1 MLCHAA
7 VGGIVAR
14 QEPDAMDASE
24 LNLRLARRII
34 DRARWNELPAGAHM
48 AEQTLADAFA
58 VSRSP
63 VRGAL
68 RLLAERGFVDHV
80 RNRGYFLATDGVAI
94 DPGDLEGLTSAVEAL
109 YRRVVRDRI
118 TGELPGDVTTVDLQR
133 RYAAG
138 RASIGRLLTYM
149 RGEGL
154 IQRRE
159 GHGWRF
165 LPALTSE
172 AAYDASYRFRLILE
186 PAAPREPT
194 FAPDPAH
201 LDRLIRAHR
210 RLVAG
215 GLDRASY
222 VLMYDVDAAFHAAI
236 GQWSGNSFIHQCVA
250 QQNRMRR
257 LTEYEFYADRA
268 RMHESARE
276 HLDILEAIA
285 AGETERAANLLH
297 DHIARSWALRPAF
310 QGTGGAI
317 ATASADPSAA
327 AASHGAVG

>member
-1 MLCHAA
+1 
-7 VGGIVAR
+7 
-14 QEPDAMDASE
+14 
-24 LNLRLARRII
+24 
-34 DRARWNELPAGAHM
+34 M

-68 RLLAERGFVDHV
+68 RLLAERGFVAHV

-94 DPGDLEGLTSAVEAL
+94 DPGDLEGLTSDVEAL
-109 YRRVVRDRI
+109 YRRVVRDLI
-118 TGELPGDVTTVDLQR
+118 GGALPEEVTTVDLQR
-133 RYAAG
+133 RYGAG
-138 RASIGRLLTYM
+138 RATVDRLLTYM

-172 AAYDASYRFRLILE
+172 AAYDASYRFRLIIE
-186 PAAPREPT
+186 PAALHEPT
-194 FAPDPAH
+194 FAADPAH

-210 RLVAG
+210 RLVDG

-236 GQWSGNSFIHQCVA
+236 GQWSGNSFLHQCVE

-276 HLDILEAIA
+276 HLAILHAVA
-285 AGETERAANLLH
+285 QGDTARASDLLH

-310 QGTGGAI
+310 QGGGEG
-317 ATASADPSAA
+317 ATAGAA
-327 AASHGAVG
+327 AG